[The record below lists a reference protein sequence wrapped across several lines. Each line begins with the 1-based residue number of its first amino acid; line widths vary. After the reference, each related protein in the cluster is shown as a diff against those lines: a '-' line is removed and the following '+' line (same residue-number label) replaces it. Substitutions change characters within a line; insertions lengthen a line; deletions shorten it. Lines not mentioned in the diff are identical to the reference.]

1 MKKFFLQSVDLFE
14 DTISKYIEGS
24 KKFDM
29 ANIEN
34 KYIVFTYKVKFTN
47 EKMILQKEFFE
58 EIYGVIE
65 W

>member
-14 DTISKYIEGS
+14 DKISKYIEGS

-47 EKMILQKEFFE
+47 EKMILQKEFFD

-65 W
+65 

>member
-65 W
+65 